1 MADAS
6 FPVAIKYEVDEQQLQ
21 LEFFGTNKDSGKRDS
36 TIVSLPLGVAEELG
50 FRLQREARPLLTALL
65 LAKKKDGDNSTL
77 RLTTGLAATCTEPD
91 SCGR

>member
-65 LAKKKDGDNSTL
+65 LAKKKDGEPADAG
-77 RLTTGLAATCTEPD
+77 RKRQATGDVRADGPMQL
-91 SCGR
+91 